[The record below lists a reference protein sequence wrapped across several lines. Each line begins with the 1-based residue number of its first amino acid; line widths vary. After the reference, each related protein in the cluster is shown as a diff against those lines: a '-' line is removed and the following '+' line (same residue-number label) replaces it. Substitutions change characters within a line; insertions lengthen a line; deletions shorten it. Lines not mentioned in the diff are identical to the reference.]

1 MKVLVNGGLN
11 LSVLDGWWAE
21 AYTPDVGWAVG
32 DGKEH
37 GDDPAY
43 DRADAEAL
51 YAVLENQIIP
61 EFYNRDE
68 KGIPRAWV
76 ARIRESMARLTPE
89 FSANRTVRQY
99 TEEHYLSAAAAYA
112 CRAADKGR
120 AGADLLK
127 WKTEIARH
135 WDSIRF
141 GSLKVDAQ
149 DGEMIFEVDVYLGR
163 LDPNTVRVEL
173 YADAQDGG
181 PLAIQDMD
189 RKERS
194 GVSGAYVYSTRT
206 PATRPA
212 GDFTPRLKP
221 YHPLALPTE
230 VDRMLWQR

>member
-1 MKVLVNGGLN
+1 
-11 LSVLDGWWAE
+11 
-21 AYTPDVGWAVG
+21 
-32 DGKEH
+32 
-37 GDDPAY
+37 
-43 DRADAEAL
+43 
-51 YAVLENQIIP
+51 
-61 EFYNRDE
+61 
-68 KGIPRAWV
+68 
-76 ARIRESMARLTPE
+76 MARLTPE

-112 CRAADKGR
+112 CRAGDNGR

-141 GSLKVDAQ
+141 GSLTANVQ
-149 DGEMIFEVDVYLGR
+149 DGEMIFEVEVYLGR

-181 PLAIQDMD
+181 PLSIQDMD